1 MNEELFNEAS
11 KSNILSKQLVD
22 QLQESMAY
30 SSISFINWTI
40 EVLKLLKARI
50 ERGDKIK
57 DETTGVIYDLYTFR
71 QFVETNFSTYIT
83 GQVFNTSIRS
93 QKVYFTLE
101 ACPRRLQPP
110 HGRLRQRK
118 NLPLDLQLK
127 QTLLPGRNDRHRN
140 RLRQRQP
147 YRHLPAIYLR
157 KRQILQIQQR
167 PGQTHRT
174 LIKTGNPQ
182 PQIPRFSHPSSAALT
197 AHPPPVIPPH

>member
-22 QLQESMAY
+22 QLQESMTY

-57 DETTGVIYDLYTFR
+57 DETTGVIYDFYTFPPICR
-71 QFVETNFSTYIT
+71 NQLLHLHHRPGLQHLHPVPESLLHP
-83 GQVFNTSIRS
+83 GS
-93 QKVYFTLE
+93 L
-101 ACPRRLQPP
+101 PRRLQPP

-167 PGQTHRT
+167 PGKTHRALT
-174 LIKTGNPQ
+174 KTGNPQ

-197 AHPPPVIPPH
+197 AHPTPVIPPH

>member
-1 MNEELFNEAS
+1 MT
-11 KSNILSKQLVD
+11 
-22 QLQESMAY
+22 Y

-83 GQVFNTSIRS
+83 ARS
-93 QKVYFTLE
+93 STPPSDPKKIYFTLE
-101 ACPRRLQPP
+101 ACPGGYNLLMADS
-110 HGRLRQRK
+110 GNKK

-147 YRHLPAIYLR
+147 YRHLPAIYFR

-167 PGQTHRT
+167 PGKTHRT

-182 PQIPRFSHPSSAALT
+182 PQIPRFPQPSSAAPMTHSPLQATGNLSLSSQPSSAALT
-197 AHPPPVIPPH
+197 AHPTLVIPPH